1 MTMQSSQYDT
11 EQEVLDAVMV
21 KVLWETKYDITI
33 KAMCMFYIYMV
44 CIQIYGICEYTCG
57 MMFSL
62 LFVENF

>member
-33 KAMCMFYIYMV
+33 KAMCMFYIYIWYAYRYMV
-44 CIQIYGICEYTCG
+44 YVNIH
-57 MMFSL
+57 
-62 LFVENF
+62 VV